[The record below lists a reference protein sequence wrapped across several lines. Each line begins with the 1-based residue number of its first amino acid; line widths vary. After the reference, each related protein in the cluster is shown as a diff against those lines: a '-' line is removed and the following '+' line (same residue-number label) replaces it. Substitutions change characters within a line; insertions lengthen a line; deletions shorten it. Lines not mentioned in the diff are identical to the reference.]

1 MTFPGVV
8 GAICR
13 DAADLLVL
21 WDLTEKIGQHRCIAD
36 VASGDF
42 DSPDLQRFLIDPEV
56 DLAPDAAFR
65 AAMLACVPRAFP
77 FDLDARAINQQVQQ
91 ILGAAIGDVDGQGFL
106 TALQRAEVGHRP
118 VEANQAQQ
126 AFDEPGR
133 LP

>member
-42 DSPDLQRFLIDPEV
+42 DRPDLQRFLIDPEV

-65 AAMLACVPRAFP
+65 AAMLACVPLAFP
-77 FDLDARAINQQVQQ
+77 FDFDARAINQQVQQ
-91 ILGAAIGDVDGQGFL
+91 ILGATIGDVDGQGFL

-126 AFDEPGR
+126 AFDEPCR